1 MGHRS
6 RSSGR
11 LPTHLLANWSIGRNA
26 GRNGDR
32 SLGFDL
38 NVQNLLN
45 HQYIIKIANGF
56 NTTQIASGRNIL
68 LRVTAP
74 F

>member
-1 MGHRS
+1 
-6 RSSGR
+6 
-11 LPTHLLANWSIGRNA
+11 
-26 GRNGDR
+26 
-32 SLGFDL
+32 
-38 NVQNLLN
+38 VQNLLN

-56 NTTQIASGRNIL
+56 NTTQISQGRSVL